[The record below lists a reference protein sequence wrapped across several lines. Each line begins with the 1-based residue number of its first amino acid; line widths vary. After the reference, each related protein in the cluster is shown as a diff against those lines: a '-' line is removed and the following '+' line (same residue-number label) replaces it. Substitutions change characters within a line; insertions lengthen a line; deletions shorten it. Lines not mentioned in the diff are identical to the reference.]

1 MRNLNLS
8 VFVSFLVAI
17 SCGPSDKG
25 ADSADAGPFDDC
37 VPTEDSDGDCIPN
50 SVEGCGAT
58 PDSDNDGTPNYLDAD
73 SDGDGI
79 SDAVEVGTCDAPRD
93 TDGDG
98 TPDYADRDSD
108 NDGVS
113 DGNEDRDG
121 NGVVG
126 TCTTVCTTQAQCDS
140 ETNEVCSIA
149 NGETEGICIGIGCSN
164 GETNP
169 HNIDTD
175 GDGITDDDESTFIC
189 NQADEDNP
197 FGIKQIR
204 YVDSTDQPAYVGSN
218 WRIALEIAAV
228 DGVPEIT
235 TPSTRESAYIFDMT
249 ASQAEVAGFLAS
261 RGAIYTEATDES
273 ISVNILLDALGIV
286 SQTTPRVSG
295 ANTISL
301 DGFDTVLSSIIE
313 VETTNP
319 TNVTTLRAALMP
331 QLLNRPAGEVTMPS
345 LTWAGAMDTSFIVVY
360 QTIFRM
366 DDNQTLFVG
375 AVVRKSDY
383 DDRSRSTSLFADDV
397 SNGTGV
403 SVSGNGEAIECEE
416 YYADRPASADI
427 IWIIDESGSTSSD
440 RARIAANADSFFA
453 KAVDAGLDF
462 RMGVTDMRDGGPG
475 GQPGIFAARATSTT
489 GDRWILPNEP
499 TAFADSVADPS
510 GTDPADGGSEYG
522 LNQARDSMARHLP
535 RDSSDPSK
543 VRDDAKLVVIY
554 VTDEKPDEIETG
566 GTGAGIL
573 NEGNIEPTAAQAAQ
587 ILTFLQPYIANFTDE
602 NAIAHLISEPLP
614 FASPTCSSGGAE
626 HAYGYYEVIQALGG
640 QAGSICADD
649 LGPVLDAM
657 IDAIIGDA
665 SPITLSK
672 VPISASISLARDGL
686 SVFRSREQ
694 GWDFRSSSNAI
705 IFFNMPFD
713 PANPSDVVVSYRRWA
728 DQIPID

>member
-8 VFVSFLVAI
+8 VFVAFLVAL

-25 ADSADAGPFDDC
+25 GKGADAGPFDNC
-37 VPTEDSDGDCIPN
+37 VATEDSDGDCILN
-50 SVEGCGAT
+50 GVEGCGAT
-58 PDSDNDGTPNYLDAD
+58 PDSDNDGTPNWLDSD

-79 SDAVEVGTCDAPRD
+79 SDAVEAGSCDEPRD

-98 TPDYADRDSD
+98 SPDYTDRDSD

-113 DGNEDRDG
+113 DDNEDRDG
-121 NGVVG
+121 DGVVG
-126 TCTTVCTTQAQCDS
+126 TCTTVCTMQSECDS
-140 ETNEVCSIA
+140 EAAENCSIV
-149 NGETEGICIGIGCSN
+149 NGQTEGTCIGIGCSN
-164 GETNP
+164 GETDP

-189 NQADEDNP
+189 NQANEDSP
-197 FGIKQIR
+197 FGIKEIR
-204 YVDSTDQPAYVGSN
+204 YVDSADQPAYIGAN
-218 WRIALEIAAV
+218 WRIALELAAT
-228 DGVPEIT
+228 DGVPVISA
-235 TPSTRESAYIFDMT
+235 PSARESAYIFDMT
-249 ASQAEVAGFLAS
+249 AAPAEVAGFLTS
-261 RGAIYTEATDES
+261 RGAVFTQATDES
-273 ISVNILLDALGIV
+273 ISVVNLLDALGIV

-295 ANTISL
+295 SNTISL

-313 VETTNP
+313 VETTSP
-319 TNVTTLRAALMP
+319 TTVTSLRAALIP

-345 LTWAGAMDTSFIVVY
+345 LTWTGAMDSSFIVVY
-360 QTIFRM
+360 QTIFRS
-366 DDNQTLFVG
+366 DGNQTLFVG
-375 AVVRKSDY
+375 AVTRKSDF
-383 DDRSRSTSLFADDV
+383 DDRTRSTALFADDM

-416 YYADRPASADI
+416 FYADRPASADI

-440 RARIAANADSFFA
+440 RARIAANADSFFL

-462 RMGVTDMRDGGPG
+462 RMGVTDMRNGGPG

-499 TAFADSVADPS
+499 AAFADSVADPS
-510 GTDPADGGSEYG
+510 GTDIADGGSEFG
-522 LNQARDSMARHLP
+522 LNQARDAMARHLP
-535 RDSSDPSK
+535 RDSGDPSK

-566 GTGAGIL
+566 GAGAGIL
-573 NEGNIEPTAAQAAQ
+573 NEGNIEPTAAEAAQ
-587 ILTFLQPYIANFTDE
+587 ILTFLQPYIQNFVDE
-602 NAIAHLISEPLP
+602 DAIAHLISEPLP

-657 IDAIIGDA
+657 INAIIGDA
-665 SPITLSK
+665 SPIVLSK

-728 DQIPID
+728 DQIPIE